1 MKEHDLTERAGLL
14 CNDTS
19 KSFHR
24 GVEPEHHEEMLL
36 ASNSLFAHRRPLLGK
51 EGLLLV
57 FVVILDVALTN
68 WPIICRRTATRNIEC

>member
-19 KSFHR
+19 ESFHG

-36 ASNSLFAHRRPLLGK
+36 ASNSLFAHRGNLLGK

-57 FVVILDVALTN
+57 FVVILDVALTK
-68 WPIICRRTATRNIEC
+68 WAIICRRTATRNIEC